1 MVCENQQQI
10 LKPEKHIFEAQQQLK
25 YSLLFFPTTAL
36 YLSCAK
42 INFHETMTGIN
53 LKKKKTNTKPNES
66 KVTFKLN
73 LIWHVA
79 TPTFADITN

>member
-42 INFHETMTGIN
+42 INFHETMKGIN
-53 LKKKKTNTKPNES
+53 
-66 KVTFKLN
+66 
-73 LIWHVA
+73 
-79 TPTFADITN
+79 

>member
-25 YSLLFFPTTAL
+25 YSLLFPTTAL

-53 LKKKKTNTKPNES
+53 LKKKKHQTK
-66 KVTFKLN
+66 
-73 LIWHVA
+73 
-79 TPTFADITN
+79 